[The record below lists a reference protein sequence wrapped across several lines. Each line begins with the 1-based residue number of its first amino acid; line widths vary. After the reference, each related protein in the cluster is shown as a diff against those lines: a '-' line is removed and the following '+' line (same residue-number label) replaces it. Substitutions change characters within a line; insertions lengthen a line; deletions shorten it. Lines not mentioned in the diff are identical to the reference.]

1 MKRIPAFLLTLV
13 TCWVSMYAYDFTYNG
28 IRYDI
33 VSSSS
38 KTVEVAASTQ
48 SAGSDG
54 SVPYSGA
61 VTIPETVKYSG
72 SSYTVVGI
80 GQSAFVNCA
89 GVTSVKLPSTLTY
102 IRKEA
107 FNVCISLEE
116 IEIPANVTSIGYD
129 VFGVTSVKKITVKGK
144 TPASA
149 DYNAFQYV
157 QNNNNCV
164 LYVPSG
170 AKSAYSSASEWKKFK
185 TIIENGPEPGM
196 LDGHEYVD
204 LGLPSGRLWAT
215 TNYGASSPSGY
226 GSYLE
231 WWECN
236 NVSASWGSNWR
247 TPSRTEASEL
257 VNSCSWSW
265 GSKNGVSGYTVTGP
279 NGNSIFMPASGFKM
293 NMGGGAQSL
302 GQQLYY
308 WTTTS
313 ASGGFAYA
321 LNGNSSSVNT
331 NTTWNTEIMMCSV
344 RPCADKIEETIKVTS
359 ISFNAQTVSLTEGD
373 SYTLTATVAPSNATD
388 KSLTW
393 SSSNTSVATVDN
405 GEVKAISQGTATIT
419 AKAKDGSN
427 VSASC
432 QITVKKADSPAEPT
446 NGVLRLWYNGTYQ
459 EIPTSQIDSITFAS
473 GDSYDSHE
481 YVNLGLPSGLKWA
494 TCNIGATTPED
505 YGDYF
510 AWGETEQKEHYDWS
524 TYKWCR
530 GSYDTMTKYCTS
542 SSYGTVD
549 NKTELDPE
557 DDAAHVN
564 WGGAWRM
571 PTKAE
576 QDELREKCTWTWTSQ
591 NGVKGYKVTG
601 PNGNSIF
608 LPAAGCRN
616 DGSLLSAGSYG
627 SYWSSSLYASNS
639 GNAYCLDFFSGYF
652 DWGYYNRYYG
662 RCVRP
667 VCQ

>member
-1 MKRIPAFLLTLV
+1 MKRISASLLALIS
-13 TCWVSMYAYDFTYNG
+13 CWVSIYAYDFTYNG

-54 SVPYSGA
+54 AVPYNGA

-72 SSYTVVGI
+72 SNYTVVGI

-116 IEIPANVTSIGYD
+116 IEIPASVTSIGYD

-144 TPASA
+144 TPATA

-157 QNNNNCV
+157 QNYNNCV

-215 TNYGASSPSGY
+215 MNYGATSPSEH

-231 WWECN
+231 WGECSN
-236 NVSASWGSNWR
+236 ISAYWSSKWR

-279 NGNSIFMPASGFKM
+279 NGNSMFMPASGFKM

-308 WTTTS
+308 WTTTPGNS
-313 ASGGFAYA
+313 GFAYA

-331 NTTWNTEIMMCSV
+331 NSTWNTEIMMCSV
-344 RPCADKIEETIKVTS
+344 RPCADKIDETIKVTS
-359 ISFNAQTVSLTEGD
+359 ISLNAQTVSLAEGD
-373 SYTLTATVAPSNATD
+373 SYTLTATVSPSNATD

-393 SSSNTSVATVDN
+393 SSSNSSVATVSN
-405 GEVKAISQGTATIT
+405 GVVKAIAQGTATIT
-419 AKAKDGSN
+419 VKAKDGSN

-432 QITVKKADSPAEPT
+432 LITVKKAETPVEPT

-459 EIPTSQIDSITFAS
+459 EIPTNQVDSITFAS
-473 GDSYDSHE
+473 EDSYNGHE
-481 YVNLGLPSGLKWA
+481 YVDLGLPSGLKWA
-494 TCNIGATTPED
+494 TCNVGANAPEE
-505 YGDYF
+505 YGDFF
-510 AWGETEQKEHYDWS
+510 AWGETETYNES
-524 TYKWCR
+524 TYKWYMYNGTKR
-530 GSYDTMTKYCTS
+530 TITKYCTDS
-542 SSYGTVD
+542 KNGPAD
-549 NKTELDPE
+549 DKIILEAE
-557 DDAAHVN
+557 DDAAQKN
-564 WGGAWRM
+564 WGGSWRM
-571 PTKAE
+571 PTNTE
-576 QDELREKCTWTWTSQ
+576 LDELRVECSWIWTSQ
-591 NGVKGYKVTG
+591 NGVNGYIVKG
-601 PNGNSIF
+601 PNGNTIF
-608 LPAAGCRN
+608 LPAAGYPYYESVN
-616 DGSLLSAGSYG
+616 DVGSYG
-627 SYWSSSLYASNS
+627 GYWSSSLSESINICAHSLSFESDSYEMAQS
-639 GNAYCLDFFSGYF
+639 A
-652 DWGYYNRYYG
+652 RTAG
-662 RCVRP
+662 RTIRP
-667 VCQ
+667 VCL

>member
-215 TNYGASSPSGY
+215 MNYGATSASGY

-231 WWECN
+231 WWECSN
-236 NVSASWGSNWR
+236 ISASWGSNWR

-279 NGNSIFMPASGFKM
+279 NGNSMFMPASGFKM

-313 ASGGFAYA
+313 GNSGFAYA

-359 ISFNAQTVSLTEGD
+359 ISLNAQTISLTEGD

-393 SSSNTSVATVDN
+393 SSSNTSVAMVN
-405 GEVKAISQGTATIT
+405 NSVVKAISQGTATIT
-419 AKAKDGSN
+419 AKANDGSN

-432 QITVKKADSPAEPT
+432 QITVKKAEPPVEPT

-459 EIPTSQIDSITFAS
+459 EISTNQLDSITFAI
-473 GDSYDSHE
+473 GNYDNGQE
-481 YVNLGLPSGLKWA
+481 YVDLGLPSGLKWA
-494 TCNIGATTPED
+494 TCNVGANAPEES
-505 YGDYF
+505 GDFF
-510 AWGETEQKEHYDWS
+510 AWGETEAYNEG
-524 TYKWCR
+524 TYKWYMYY
-530 GSYDTMTKYCTS
+530 GSKQKITKYCTDS
-542 SSYGTVD
+542 QKGTVD
-549 NKTELDPE
+549 NKTILEEE

-564 WGGAWRM
+564 WGGSWRM
-571 PTKAE
+571 PTNTE
-576 QDELREKCTWTWTSQ
+576 LDELREKCSWIWASQ
-591 NGVKGYKVTG
+591 NGVNGYKVKG
-601 PNGNSIF
+601 PNGNTIF
-608 LPAAGCRN
+608 LPAAGYPYYGN
-616 DGSLLSAGSYG
+616 ITDVGSYG
-627 SYWSSSLYASNS
+627 GYWSSSLDEILNSFAYSLSFESDSYSCPSALRNS
-639 GNAYCLDFFSGYF
+639 G
-652 DWGYYNRYYG
+652 RV
-662 RCVRP
+662 VRP
-667 VCQ
+667 VRQ